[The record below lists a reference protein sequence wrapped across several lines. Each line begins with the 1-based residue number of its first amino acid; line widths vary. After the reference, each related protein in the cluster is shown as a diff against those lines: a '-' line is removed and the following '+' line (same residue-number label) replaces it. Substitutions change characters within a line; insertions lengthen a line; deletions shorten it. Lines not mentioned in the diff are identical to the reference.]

1 MPTVARRTAASPGR
15 AQPKRPYPMLTGQA
29 SANQAKLARRPL
41 PAPAGWARLH
51 FLPARAAA
59 AAPANPPRPDG
70 AQSMRQADEGSV
82 RGSESFAEATRRRPR
97 AQTAWTAIATERSPT
112 QPERR
117 RARRPDAPDHCHC
130 PPAVRSANS
139 PPIPHLDAYHCRYHR
154 IQFWYRPAP
163 PANASA
169 RRLPVSD
176 RNSHAEPQD
185 RTCHIKGEY
194 GQR

>member
-41 PAPAGWARLH
+41 PAPAAWARLH

-97 AQTAWTAIATERSPT
+97 AQAAWTAIATERSPT
-112 QPERR
+112 QP
-117 RARRPDAPDHCHC
+117 DC